1 MSNDTDV
8 GRVDRHHGLQIR
20 GPNRARQLVNSL
32 ANVGFVSRVLGTSR
46 HRIHGKRAG
55 SVAAQSNE
63 TVLTPMPGPGSMMD
77 TPGGEACIEEVRRSS
92 GARDHDGVGV
102 AGRRDDRDAGSELGP
117 MRERRVVGPEG
128 QRVSPPRRAD
138 SAAMRPRP
146 VVGPDRR
153 RVPAAGRRAATLGMC
168 GRPVVG
174 PDGQRMPA
182 PGCRAATAGMRQRV
196 VVGSDRQR
204 VPSAIGTAGR
214 LIIGAAGNRRNYL

>member
-102 AGRRDDRDAGSELGP
+102 DGRRDDRDAGSELGP
-117 MRERRVVGPEG
+117 MRGRRVVGSEG

-138 SAAMRPRP
+138 RSAVRPRP
-146 VVGPDRR
+146 VVGPD
-153 RVPAAGRRAATLGMC
+153 
-168 GRPVVG
+168 
-174 PDGQRMPA
+174 GQCVPA
-182 PGCRAATAGMRQRV
+182 PGCRAATAGMRQRL
-196 VVGSDRQR
+196 VVGSDRQCM
-204 VPSAIGTAGR
+204 PSAIGTAGR
-214 LIIGAAGNRRNYL
+214 LDIPAGTRLSHKATARDAPT